1 MQVGIPHCGR
11 CCIQRRRP
19 SVSDSRDSLSAATRR
34 VTTVGGCGAVWSR
47 RRTATGGWMANID
60 QDRQKRGTHWTG
72 EAAGGWRGIGAM
84 DDIPRMARVQPIM
97 TPLLALNHMCHPA
110 TTTITSQP
118 RLAEGRRPPAPAAGR
133 GGERRFC
140 PFCPRKGLFSLALSS
155 VGPIMHPRR
164 VPGTGSPSHT
174 HFTPSSQY
182 PPSQDLP
189 ETPLRS
195 PHHQQP
201 ATPTPSLRCVSTAA
215 IYPALAS
222 TRLRAG
228 RLPLIVSVFPF
239 ASQSQCVSAGR
250 IP

>member
-1 MQVGIPHCGR
+1 MHAGIPHCGR

-19 SVSDSRDSLSAATRR
+19 SVSDSRDSLSAASNN
-34 VTTVGGCGAVWSR
+34 VGGCGAVWSGR
-47 RRTATGGWMANID
+47 GTATGGWMANIA

-84 DDIPRMARVQPIM
+84 DDIPRMARVQPI
-97 TPLLALNHMCHPA
+97 TAPLLALNHMCHPA

-133 GGERRFC
+133 GGQRRFC
-140 PFCPRKGLFSLALSS
+140 PSALAEGCSVWRSLPW
-155 VGPIMHPRR
+155 GPSCIPAACLA
-164 VPGTGSPSHT
+164 TGSPSHT
-174 HFTPSSQY
+174 HFTPSDQC